1 MSDLQQHLQELR
13 ALDDDSLLRSLKRH
27 VGSSNR
33 ISALVLAHLAEV
45 DARGAYRKWACQ
57 TLVAYCIYE
66 LRLSE
71 DEAQRRCR
79 AARVMREFPVLF
91 EMIADASI
99 HLTGILLL
107 APYLTADNHA
117 GVLLR
122 ARYRSKR
129 EIERLAAELA
139 PSRDVP
145 ALVEPLGVALGSR
158 TTPGTGWAALTE
170 STLGWVRHV
179 EPGDGPARAPN
190 SSEEGDERLLNDVE
204 AAECVESD
212 GGADSAASE
221 IRTSAAPARCEI
233 SGTLQP
239 DGTVGALRPPMHYR
253 VQFTADQAY
262 VDLLERACAL
272 LWHQLPNGDLV
283 ELQRLALQALVDK
296 LAKRKFG
303 AKAAAPTPAVASGE
317 AVSPAGAAP
326 SDQANTAAPARTESS
341 EAYTGSAT
349 GPAAAS
355 EASTCATAP
364 TAASEANAAA
374 PARNAPGS
382 RHIPAAVRREVWAR
396 DGARCAFV
404 DARGQ
409 RCRATSAIEFHHLLP
424 HARGGPATPANLGL
438 RCRTH
443 NQLAAEEDF
452 GRDFMMSVQ
461 QRSGA
466 FGASPTV
473 PPDRA
478 SRVSSAVPL
487 RGPAPWPGAR
497 L

>member
-1 MSDLQQHLQELR
+1 
-13 ALDDDSLLRSLKRH
+13 
-27 VGSSNR
+27 
-33 ISALVLAHLAEV
+33 
-45 DARGAYRKWACQ
+45 
-57 TLVAYCIYE
+57 
-66 LRLSE
+66 
-71 DEAQRRCR
+71 
-79 AARVMREFPVLF
+79 MREFPVLF

-179 EPGDGPARAPN
+179 EPGDGPARAPS
-190 SSEEGDERLLNDVE
+190 SSEESDERLLNDVE
-204 AAECVESD
+204 AEECIESD
-212 GGADSAASE
+212 ESADSAACKS
-221 IRTSAAPARCEI
+221 RTSAAPARSEHAD
-233 SGTLQP
+233 P
-239 DGTVGALRPPMHYR
+239 DQRDGAVGALHPPLHYR
-253 VQFTADQAY
+253 VQFTADQDY
-262 VDLLERACAL
+262 VDLLERARAL

-296 LAKRKFG
+296 LTKRKFG
-303 AKAAAPTPAVASGE
+303 AKAPEPTGAASGE
-317 AVSPAGAAP
+317 ATSAAATTP
-326 SDQANTAAPARTESS
+326 IDRAKTAAPARTESS
-341 EAYTGSAT
+341 EANICSV
-349 GPAAAS
+349 
-355 EASTCATAP
+355 
-364 TAASEANAAA
+364 
-374 PARNAPGS
+374 PARNAAGS
-382 RHIPAAVRREVWAR
+382 RYIPAAVRREVWER
-396 DGARCAFV
+396 DGGRCAFV

-409 RCRATSAIEFHHLLP
+409 RCRAMTALEFHHVLP

-452 GRDFMMSVQ
+452 GRDFMLSAQ

-466 FGASPTV
+466 LGANPTL
-473 PPDRA
+473 PPDPGLQN
-478 SRVSSAVPL
+478 STSVSHVTIDNRTRPQL
-487 RGPAPWPGAR
+487 G
-497 L
+497 